1 MISSW
6 SSCHDAPVLIFLLLH
21 HFRLDQF
28 FQTTA
33 EKETNMTKKFNADDR
48 LELIQKISQNL
59 NITLKSV
66 NSAYKKLYTDENG
79 STYCIFNGGQWH
91 SIYDSM
97 FRELISRQ
105 GKDMFIILGALDK
118 QNNVKVYKGAFHRNL
133 IPELPEQP
141 EKGKQYYLN
150 FKISGDEATLDQH
163 PEQKLIKIFEY
174 KPSGDFI
181 NSNSS
186 GESEENV
193 EISNIK
199 SKKKPH
205 PHKDKK
211 KNILLQE
218 SVSVGES
225 FVGKVGKEGAF
236 DIRKCIDS
244 ALWLE
249 GYLDDDDIR
258 FKLRVMAFEKL
269 EFDNDTLGDDLEFDF
284 SDGVLWLLVLQIV
297 NLTKTTIN
305 CDDIKRNLR
314 IVDSDDF
321 CFELVEDRELCSDS
335 EFATKVKLKRF
346 YYGELTPKLTA
357 TGSLLFLLPNEDTN
371 YFISLESGSLK
382 VL

>member
-1 MISSW
+1 
-6 SSCHDAPVLIFLLLH
+6 
-21 HFRLDQF
+21 
-28 FQTTA
+28 
-33 EKETNMTKKFNADDR
+33 MTKKFNADDR

-59 NITLKSV
+59 NITLKRV
-66 NSAYKKLYTDENG
+66 NSAYQKLYTDENG
-79 STYCIFNGGQWH
+79 STYCIFNGGLWH
-91 SIYDSM
+91 SIYYSM

-118 QNNVKVYKGAFHRNL
+118 QNNVKVYKGPFHRNL
-133 IPELPEQP
+133 IPGLPEQP
-141 EKGKQYYLN
+141 KKGKQYYLN

-174 KPSGDFI
+174 KPSGNFI
-181 NSNSS
+181 NNNAS
-186 GESEENV
+186 GKSGKNEEIN
-193 EISNIK
+193 NIT
-199 SKKKPH
+199 SKEKPH
-205 PHKDKK
+205 TKK
-211 KNILLQE
+211 EIINQELGCFCSNEIAQELAKKEKVLLQE
-218 SVSVGES
+218 SPSSVES
-225 FVGKVGKEGAF
+225 SAAKDTAF
-236 DIRKCIDS
+236 DISKCIDS
-244 ALWLE
+244 ASWLE
-249 GYLDDDDIR
+249 GYLADDDIR

-269 EFDNDTLGDDLEFDF
+269 EFDYNNLGDDLAFDI

-335 EFATKVKLKRF
+335 EFATKAKLKRF
-346 YYGELTPKLTA
+346 YYGKLTPKLKA

-371 YFISLESGSLK
+371 YFISLVSGSLK

>member
-1 MISSW
+1 
-6 SSCHDAPVLIFLLLH
+6 
-21 HFRLDQF
+21 
-28 FQTTA
+28 
-33 EKETNMTKKFNADDR
+33 MTKKFNADDR

-150 FKISGDEATLDQH
+150 FKISGDEVTLDQH

-186 GESEENV
+186 GVSEENV

-205 PHKDKK
+205 PHKDKNKIINQELECFCSDEIAKELAKK

-218 SVSVGES
+218 SASVEES
-225 FVGKVGKEGAF
+225 FITKGTAF
-236 DIRKCIDS
+236 DISKCIES
-244 ALWLE
+244 ASWLE

-258 FKLRVMAFEKL
+258 FKLRIMAFEKM
-269 EFDNDTLGDDLEFDF
+269 EFDYDTLGDDLEFDV